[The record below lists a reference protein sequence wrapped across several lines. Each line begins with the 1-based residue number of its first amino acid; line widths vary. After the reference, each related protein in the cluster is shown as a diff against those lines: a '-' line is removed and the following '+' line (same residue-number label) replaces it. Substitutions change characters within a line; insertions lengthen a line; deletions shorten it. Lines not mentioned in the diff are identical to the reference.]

1 MKDPKLITTSTKSV
15 RARKLNLEIN
25 EAYTAPGVYKPRE
38 ASRKTALARNRAY
51 EDAINRFEAGVINS
65 FDFNQI
71 RQRFDVATSD
81 VVRVNLTIFLN

>member
-1 MKDPKLITTSTKSV
+1 MRPIIAL
-15 RARKLNLEIN
+15 
-25 EAYTAPGVYKPRE
+25 EAYKLYE
-38 ASRKTALARNRAY
+38 ASRKTLARNRAY

-81 VVRVNLTIFLN
+81 VVRAKFDYFFKFST